1 MNCSYD
7 MEMGPLGINY
17 LEFHYCSMAG
27 WAWASCLVLAAWL
40 VLLFYLLGNTADE
53 YFSPT
58 LSTLCTQFHIPFDVA
73 GVTLLAFGN
82 GAPDVFSSL
91 ASSSSGAMET
101 GLNALLGGVM
111 FVTTMV
117 VGAVL
122 VASTSPVVAIAP
134 RAFCRDVLSLLVV
147 VGLII
152 LCVLEASTMYMAAFP
167 LVYTIYVLLV
177 VLPTCWAAPAPD
189 DAHHGVLFAFWHAP
203 QLFETSPPAYKFVT
217 MTSTKPSTTM
227 ARQAFDGAIFDTY
240 FGPSQETLAAPLLDE
255 SSDDVVSP
263 PPRQTRWYGRWHR
276 CSWRHVRYL
285 LLDLPRELTIPM
297 VVVRRNGWSRRR
309 AALSVT
315 TTSVF
320 VLWLGGLLDAHPR
333 VYLAVVSASFG
344 LSLAVYVGTYHR
356 TAPTSRSLIMGFY
369 ALGFVACV
377 AWIYG
382 LAAELV
388 SVLAAVG
395 HITTLPPSV
404 VGLTILSW
412 GNSIGDWS
420 TNVAIARGGCP
431 EMALAGCFGGPVFNL
446 LIGLG
451 LPMLLARLAS
461 MTSRTHVPW
470 DVHCKVSLGFL
481 VLSLV
486 STLSVVALSRF
497 QCPRWYGKVLFGMYM
512 AYTSVHLILL
522 LHAP

>member
-1 MNCSYD
+1 
-7 MEMGPLGINY
+7 
-17 LEFHYCSMAG
+17 
-27 WAWASCLVLAAWL
+27 
-40 VLLFYLLGNTADE
+40 
-53 YFSPT
+53 
-58 LSTLCTQFHIPFDVA
+58 
-73 GVTLLAFGN
+73 
-82 GAPDVFSSL
+82 
-91 ASSSSGAMET
+91 MET
-101 GLNALLGGVM
+101 GLNALLGGAM

-122 VASTSPVVAIAP
+122 VASTSPFVAIAP
-134 RAFCRDVLSLLVV
+134 RAFCRDVLSLLFA

-167 LVYTIYVLLV
+167 LVYALYVLLV
-177 VLPTCWAAPAPD
+177 VLPTCWATPSPKD
-189 DAHHGVLFAFWHAP
+189 DHHGVLFAFWHAP

-217 MTSTKPSTTM
+217 MTTITQASTTP
-227 ARQAFDGAIFDTY
+227 APSQAFDGAIYDTY
-240 FGPSQETLAAPLLDE
+240 FGSSEDTLASPLLDE
-255 SSDDVVSP
+255 TSDEVASP
-263 PPRQTRWYGRWHR
+263 PPRPPGRRWHWR
-276 CSWRHVRYL
+276 RVPRLHWRHVRYL

-297 VVVRRNGWSRRR
+297 VVVRVNGWSRRR

-315 TTSVF
+315 TTSLF
-320 VLWLGGLLDAHPR
+320 VLWLGGLVDARPHR
-333 VYLAVVSASFG
+333 LVAVLSCCLG

-369 ALGFVACV
+369 TLGFVACV

-388 SVLAAVG
+388 AVLAAVG

-461 MTSRTHVPW
+461 MTSTTHVAW

-486 STLSVVALSRF
+486 CTLSVVAFSRF
-497 QCPRWYGKVLFGMYM
+497 QCPKWYGKVLFGVYLL
-512 AYTSVHLILL
+512 YTSVHLLL
-522 LHAP
+522 LLQKSP